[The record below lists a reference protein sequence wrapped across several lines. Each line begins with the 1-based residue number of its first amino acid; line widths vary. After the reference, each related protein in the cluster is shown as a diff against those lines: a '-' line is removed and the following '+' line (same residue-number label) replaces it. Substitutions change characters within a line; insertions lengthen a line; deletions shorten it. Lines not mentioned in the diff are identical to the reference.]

1 MHVEGKDLPVG
12 KYLFHRYL
20 TYNGEKKKVN
30 TYKIEKTTDGYKF
43 YESPTVIDDEIRR
56 MELKKNYMALIWSK
70 HSRLGLLYSIETPS
84 DEDEK
89 AKSEEK

>member
-20 TYNGEKKKVN
+20 TYNGEKQKVN

-43 YESPTVIDDEIRR
+43 YESPTIIDDEIRR
-56 MELKKNYMALIWSK
+56 MEIKKNYKINNK
-70 HSRLGLLYSIETPS
+70 YKRTI
-84 DEDEK
+84 
-89 AKSEEK
+89 

>member
-1 MHVEGKDLPVG
+1 MHIEGKDLPVG

-20 TYNGEKKKVN
+20 TFNGEKKKVN
-30 TYKIEKTTDGYKF
+30 TYKIEKTIDGYKF

-56 MELKKNYMALIWSK
+56 IELKKNYMALIWSK

-84 DEDEK
+84 DDDDK